1 VNNIFGGFFGSRLM
15 ANIREDKGYTYG
27 IYSYLQNHLHETALM
42 ISTEAGRDVCAATIT
57 EVYKEMQLL
66 RDELVDEE
74 ELSLVKNYM
83 MGSILGDL
91 DGPFQIINRW
101 KNYVLHG
108 LDEQYFYQSIHAIK
122 TITAEEVQALAKQ
135 YLQQDQFYALTVV

>member
-1 VNNIFGGFFGSRLM
+1 
-15 ANIREDKGYTYG
+15 
-27 IYSYLQNHLHETALM
+27 
-42 ISTEAGRDVCAATIT
+42 
-57 EVYKEMQLL
+57 
-66 RDELVDEE
+66 
-74 ELSLVKNYM
+74 M